1 MRRVG
6 EEEVGE
12 EDKNEPVWALSL
24 CFVLVF
30 GLLLTPG
37 FHHGNEKRRANVS
50 QCTLVSS
57 AVSGTS
63 LSNAI
68 EQSSRMLVVTMSIT
82 VTICYLKTIDVIL
95 LQGTRVFLET
105 NIVFQGTRIFRHTTQ
120 TLCRNLLVVDAVV
133 VAVLAGGVVGC
144 WCRV

>member
-6 EEEVGE
+6 EEKVGE
-12 EDKNEPVWALSL
+12 EAKNEPVWALSL

-30 GLLLTPG
+30 DLLLTPG
-37 FHHGNEKRRANVS
+37 CHHGNEKWRANLS
-50 QCTLVSS
+50 QCTSVSS

-95 LQGTRVFLET
+95 LQGTRALLDT
-105 NIVFQGTRIFRHTTQ
+105 SIVFQGTRIFRHTTQ
-120 TLCRNLLVVDAVV
+120 TLCRNLPYDTLFT
-133 VAVLAGGVVGC
+133 L
-144 WCRV
+144 